1 MNLILIGNIAM
12 SDKLYLPSI
21 FFFSNTIS
29 FFNMSHLTDSEDSA
43 NPQIFAPYKVT
54 SALGS

>member
-1 MNLILIGNIAM
+1 M
-12 SDKLYLPSI
+12 SDKLQLPSI
-21 FFFSNTIS
+21 FFFSNTIL
-29 FFNMSHLTDSEDSA
+29 FFNMNHLTDSEDSA